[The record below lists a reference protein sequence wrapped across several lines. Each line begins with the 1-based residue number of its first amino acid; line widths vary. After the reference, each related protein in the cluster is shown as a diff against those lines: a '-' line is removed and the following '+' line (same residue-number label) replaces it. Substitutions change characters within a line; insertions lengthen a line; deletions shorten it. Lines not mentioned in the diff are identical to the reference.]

1 MENSISPVNL
11 YEGAFDVWNYE
22 SIAILTI
29 EKDIE
34 SCVLSRGG
42 LFLKL
47 MELRFITPMW
57 EMLHLLQKKVTGM
70 KEC

>member
-1 MENSISPVNL
+1 M
-11 YEGAFDVWNYE
+11 FDV
-22 SIAILTI
+22 SIAVPTI

-57 EMLHLLQKKVTGM
+57 EMLHLLHKKVKGT